1 MAYTTIDNP
10 DLYFQIKLWTGNDA
24 TSRALTFD
32 GSVDMQPNLLWTK
45 IRTQAYSNTF
55 FDSVRGVTK
64 FLSPNESDAESTS
77 PSQGFL
83 TSFDSDGFTVEDGS
97 SAIANFN
104 KDSDTYVSWAWKESS
119 TAGFDIV
126 SYTGNSSDGTTT
138 QDISHS
144 LSAVPHWIIIKN
156 RADDTNWAVYHKKN
170 TSAPDTEIIYL
181 NATNATA
188 DDNAFFGDTAP
199 TSSQFRVGG
208 DNGVNGNSDAM
219 IAYLWSEKKGYSK
232 FGSFIGNNN
241 GDGAFVYCGFK
252 PQFLLVKNSTTA
264 HANHDWI
271 LFDNKR
277 EAQQA
282 NEIDTFTKA
291 NEAAAET
298 TSGRNEV
305 DFLSNGFK
313 ARASY
318 GDFNGGSGD
327 TFIFMAFAE
336 SPFVNSNKVPN
347 NAE

>member
-156 RADDTNWAVYHKKN
+156 RADSTNWAVYHKSN
-170 TSAPDTEIIYL
+170 TSAPETEIIYL
-181 NATNATA
+181 NATNATS

-208 DNGVNGNSDAM
+208 DNGVNGTN
-219 IAYLWSEKKGYSK
+219 
-232 FGSFIGNNN
+232 
-241 GDGAFVYCGFK
+241 
-252 PQFLLVKNSTTA
+252 
-264 HANHDWI
+264 
-271 LFDNKR
+271 
-277 EAQQA
+277 
-282 NEIDTFTKA
+282 
-291 NEAAAET
+291 
-298 TSGRNEV
+298 
-305 DFLSNGFK
+305 
-313 ARASY
+313 
-318 GDFNGGSGD
+318 
-327 TFIFMAFAE
+327 
-336 SPFVNSNKVPN
+336 
-347 NAE
+347 